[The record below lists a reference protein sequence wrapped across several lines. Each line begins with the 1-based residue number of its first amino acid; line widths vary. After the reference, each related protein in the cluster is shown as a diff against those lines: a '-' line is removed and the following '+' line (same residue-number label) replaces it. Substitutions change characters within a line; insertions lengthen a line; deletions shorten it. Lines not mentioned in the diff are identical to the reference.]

1 MNLFCLV
8 LEILISI
15 GVGLVAYFT
24 DCDILA
30 TGLVGA
36 SLFCLVEKIRKII
49 NSKGELRNGKRKKC
63 SVYKNKRN

>member
-1 MNLFCLV
+1 MNLCCLV

-24 DCDILA
+24 DCDILT
-30 TGLVGA
+30 TGLIGV

-49 NSKGELRNGKRKKC
+49 ISKGELRK
-63 SVYKNKRN
+63 